1 MHVILKKMKNIYNKE
16 HIIYFNS
23 NKNANLH
30 KRPQFNHY
38 FTRRLFEKKR
48 IKQKKLIIKIKYV
61 KYMPGF
67 GRQMGDSLLSN
78 LTV

>member
-30 KRPQFNHY
+30 KRSLIIILQEDY
-38 FTRRLFEKKR
+38 LKKRR

>member
-38 FTRRLFEKKR
+38 FTRRLFGKKEN
-48 IKQKKLIIKIKYV
+48 KTKKINYK
-61 KYMPGF
+61 
-67 GRQMGDSLLSN
+67 N
-78 LTV
+78 